1 MSRIGV
7 FFAEGYEEIEAL
19 TVVDVA
25 RRAQIEVCMISV
37 EEMEAVKGSH
47 GIAVWMD
54 GKLSETDFAG
64 LDIFAVWS
72 PAQDAPFVALEPWNG
87 SGTQVSEDD
96 VFEHKQCLRRL
107 APGQEDTVSF
117 TVTVF

>member
-37 EEMEAVKGSH
+37 EEMEEVKGSH
-47 GIAVWMD
+47 GIAVRMD

-64 LDIFAVWS
+64 LDMLVLPGGKKGTEGLESCEKLMEQLDAFYEAGKPVAAVCAAPSIF
-72 PAQDAPFVALEPWNG
+72 G
-87 SGTQVSEDD
+87 HRG
-96 VFEHKQCLRRL
+96 
-107 APGQEDTVSF
+107 
-117 TVTVF
+117 

>member
-37 EEMEAVKGSH
+37 EEMEEVKGSH
-47 GIAVWMD
+47 GIAVRMD
-54 GKLSETDFAG
+54 GKLSETDFAAG
-64 LDIFAVWS
+64 YA
-72 PAQDAPFVALEPWNG
+72 G
-87 SGTQVSEDD
+87 
-96 VFEHKQCLRRL
+96 
-107 APGQEDTVSF
+107 APGRKEGNGRSGKL
-117 TVTVF
+117 